1 MPAARS
7 SGPAVVAPRTTR
19 SSQPLR
25 CRSWMTGM
33 SIFAWPPPYV
43 TKSARGTD
51 DILASRAANRSLDV
65 VAGGSP
71 SNAFQG
77 PRRAEIMRVLVVGLG
92 SMGKRRVRA
101 LVWLEAGPV
110 AGLDPPEDRRTAARE
125 RYGMVVQPRFHEA
138 RT

>member
-19 SSQPLR
+19 SPQPLR
-25 CRSWMTGM
+25 CRSRMTGM

-51 DILASRAANRSLDV
+51 DILASRAAIRSLDV

-71 SNAFQG
+71 SDAFQG

-92 SMGKRRVRA
+92 SMGKRRGR
-101 LVWLEAGPV
+101 GPV
-110 AGLDPPEDRRTAARE
+110 PPQARPAPGVGPPGDPRAEAPQRE
-125 RYGMVVQPRFHEA
+125 RG
-138 RT
+138 